1 MSCILPEQ
9 GQNTMRRTIF
19 MGIALAAGLLMAGC
33 NGSTT
38 TDSASQPS
46 ANGSGKTD
54 GKPVTIGIV
63 FDTGGL
69 GDKSFNDSA
78 WRGVQKCESELGA
91 KYFKV
96 ESAKESDYAGNL
108 QAMADKGS
116 DIVIG
121 VGISMAKAIEQVA
134 PNNPKTMFVSID
146 GEDLK
151 MPNVRTI
158 QFTEQEGSFLVGYVA
173 GLTTKTGKLGFV
185 GGMELPLIKKFQYGY
200 AAGAKTANKAV
211 EVLPAKYTG
220 DWVNQDK
227 AKVAA
232 EFLFGSGADIVYHAA
247 GRAGLGVLTAAKE
260 KNLYAIGVDS
270 DQDDIEPGHVL
281 TSMIKHVDEGV
292 FLTVKDLK
300 DGKFTPGPVVYDL
313 KVGGVGTS
321 DFAHTKDIVGA
332 DNLKKLDDIKA
343 KIIAGEIVVP
353 SDEASYNSYLATLK

>member
-1 MSCILPEQ
+1 
-9 GQNTMRRTIF
+9 
-19 MGIALAAGLLMAGC
+19 MGIALAATVVMTGC
-33 NGSTT
+33 NPPATTDGSTSKT
-38 TDSASQPS
+38 AEPGKETPA
-46 ANGSGKTD
+46 GKT
-54 GKPVTIGIV
+54 VTVGIV

-78 WRGVQKCESELGA
+78 WRGVQKCETELGV
-91 KYFKV
+91 KMFKV

-116 DIVIG
+116 DVVIG

-146 GEDLK
+146 GEPLN

-173 GLTTKTGKLGFV
+173 GLVSKTGKLGFV

-247 GRAGLGVLTAAKE
+247 GRAGLGVISAAKD
-260 KNLYAIGVDS
+260 KNMFAIGVDS
-270 DQDDIEPGHVL
+270 DQDDIEPGRVL

-292 FLTVKDLK
+292 FLTVKDVK
-300 DGKFTPGPVVYDL
+300 EGKFTPGAVVYDL
-313 KVGGVGTS
+313 KAGGVSTS
-321 DFAHTKDIVGA
+321 EFKNTKDVVGA
-332 DNLKKLDDIKA
+332 ENMKKLDEVKA
-343 KIIAGEIVVP
+343 KIISGEIKVP
-353 SDEASYNSYLATLK
+353 ADEASFNSYLATLK